1 MSDYTKHF
9 IKINFLVVF
18 ILIVIIV
25 PFIFFG
31 ILKIV
36 YVFPGTE
43 VGVVSDWIG
52 FGGTYLGAII
62 AVGGIVYQIE
72 SIEKNRVFLEEKQLK
87 ETYNFLKF
95 YLNNM
100 KKNFDLVKSNLT
112 AILNSSDNSNIDME
126 KLFSE
131 GNIIIDPKL
140 DDYFL
145 EQIKKVSGEEIGTE
159 LIELYIRTQ
168 NFEKVL
174 KTFGKEDFL
183 KNEDLKEERKSFDKI
198 SENYNRV
205 VSGLDNYIEN
215 LGYEKKIGY
224 EFKFPEEIKNLVK
237 EIKNLVI
244 KNKRID
250 ISKIEKCI
258 KEIDNSLFKEEY
270 QPSFND
276 IIFPEKNKD
285 KVSLMN
291 MVQVINICSKID
303 AIKDDRIRN
312 QFLQLYYLYIPKDL
326 LKEDEQVIPN
336 FQIYEEFIENII
348 KQINNKI
355 NEIDKKYR
363 LK

>member
-1 MSDYTKHF
+1 MNDYTKDF
-9 IKINFLVVF
+9 IKKVF
-18 ILIVIIV
+18 IIIIV
-25 PFIFFG
+25 PFIFLG

-36 YVFPGTE
+36 YLLPGTE
-43 VGVVSDWIG
+43 VGEVSDWIG

-62 AVGGIVYQIE
+62 AVGAIVYQIE
-72 SIEKNRVFLEEKQLK
+72 STEKNRVFLEEKQLK
-87 ETYNFLKF
+87 ETYKFLKF

-100 KKNFDLVKSNLT
+100 KRDFYLVKSNLT
-112 AILNSSDNSNIDME
+112 TILNPSNNSSIDIK

-145 EQIKKVSGEEIGTE
+145 EQIKKVSGEKIGTK

-168 NFEKVL
+168 NLEEVL
-174 KTFGKEDFL
+174 KKFGNEKFL
-183 KNEDLKEERKSFDKI
+183 KNKYLKDERKSFHKYR
-198 SENYNRV
+198 ENYNRI
-205 VSGLDNYIEN
+205 VSGLDNYIKN
-215 LGYEKKIGY
+215 FGYEKKFLGY
-224 EFKFPEEIKNLVK
+224 ELNLSQ

-244 KNKRID
+244 KIKNLVIENK
-250 ISKIEKCI
+250 KINIEEIEEYI
-258 KEIDNSLFKEEY
+258 KKIDNFLFKEEY
-270 QPSFND
+270 QTSFND

-285 KVSLMN
+285 KVSLMD
-291 MVQVINICSKID
+291 MVQAINIYSEID
-303 AIKDDRIRN
+303 KIKDGRIKD

-348 KQINNKI
+348 EQINNKI
-355 NEIDKKYR
+355 NEINKKYR

>member
-1 MSDYTKHF
+1 MSDYIKDF
-9 IKINFLVVF
+9 IKKNFILVV
-18 ILIVIIV
+18 ITV
-25 PFIFFG
+25 PFIFCG

-36 YVFPGTE
+36 YSLPGEE
-43 VGVVSDWIG
+43 VGEVSDWIG

-62 AVGGIVYQIE
+62 AVGGIVHQIE
-72 SIEKNRVFLEEKQLK
+72 SAEKNRVFLEEKQLK

-100 KKNFDLVKSNLT
+100 KRDVDLVKSNLRT
-112 AILNSSDNSNIDME
+112 IYDHSSIDMK

-131 GNIIIDPKL
+131 GNIIIDSKL

-145 EQIKKVSGEEIGTE
+145 EQIKKVSGEKIGTD
-159 LIELYIRTQ
+159 LIELYIRIQ
-168 NFEKVL
+168 NLEEVL
-174 KTFGKEDFL
+174 KTFVKEDFF
-183 KNEDLKEERKSFDKI
+183 KNEYLKDERKSFHKI
-198 SENYNRV
+198 RENYSRI

-215 LGYEKKIGY
+215 FGYEKKFLGY
-224 EFKFPEEIKNLVK
+224 ELNLSEEIKNLVK
-237 EIKNLVI
+237 KIKNLII

-250 ISKIEKCI
+250 TSKIEKYI
-258 KEIDNSLFKEEY
+258 KEIDISLFKEEY
-270 QPSFND
+270 QLSFND

-285 KVSLMN
+285 KVSLMD
-291 MVQVINICSKID
+291 MVQEINICSKID
-303 AIKDDRIRN
+303 GIEDDRIKN

-326 LKEDEQVIPN
+326 LKEDEQIIPN
-336 FQIYEEFIENII
+336 FQIYEELIENII